1 MSAISVDEFVRATE
15 RGDVATM
22 RTYLE
27 AGGDPHVADETGMT
41 AFRAAVQRDEQGE
54 RDSRLLLLSFGVAV
68 DASLERF
75 IEAASRGDTEA
86 VLNALRNG
94 VDVHATN
101 SYSVSALANAAMMGQ
116 TEIVKLLL
124 EHGAGDGVSET
135 SLTELEALPLA
146 CSNGHLDVVKL
157 LMDAGFVDRAGQQTA
172 AAPIE
177 NVKPLLTAAG
187 EAGHASVL
195 AQLLEHKADPNA
207 VIPGSYA
214 GSYGSR
220 GTWET
225 PLCAAAMGGHLDAVK
240 VLVEN
245 GAEVNRPGKSGD
257 TPYALARRH
266 KEVREWLVINGAVAE
281 GRKNKLDVG
290 KFASLG
296 LQLGAGPSQ
305 HVAESRDI
313 GNLTSEVRG
322 EQPTTFLPRRHGQE
336 RGSC

>member
-1 MSAISVDEFVRATE
+1 
-15 RGDVATM
+15 M

-124 EHGAGDGVSET
+124 EHGAG
-135 SLTELEALPLA
+135 
-146 CSNGHLDVVKL
+146 
-157 LMDAGFVDRAGQQTA
+157 QQTA

-207 VIPGSYA
+207 VITGSYA